1 MLSPVLKPEQEPGS
15 NLNPNLL
22 FNNAQNSFREALSA
36 RVGRHAKSSGE
47 IPLKRSASFLYILV
61 HGFNARPEHMGF
73 LAQQM
78 RDNLPDSI
86 IHISSCN
93 SSQPGFGNNPTHEGI
108 DKAGERLARETRDVA
123 AIYKSAG
130 LRYISFVGNSM
141 GGMFARYAIGLLFD
155 PSRETICGLKPVS
168 FVTTVSPH
176 LGLHGFVSTVLEGVI
191 ANLYRCGGAQLYGG
205 RTGEQIFLADA
216 DCTDFAPPAA
226 NQANA
231 STEEAATCFLM
242 PPSPSGACP
251 ILARDVSQ
259 LHSPRSPE
267 TAQDR
272 QAQQVCESGCRIEPV
287 TCQREADHASS
298 SGDGKPLSEFGGGPG
313 ARRVPLL
320 LAMTTNQPLPFRAG
334 LAAFRHRVAYGNTC
348 NDGVRY
354 ATATI
359 AAGDLPGWSV
369 RAPVSEAFPHIVHDS
384 LVPHTRW
391 PPPPRPSTSP
401 APFDRSL
408 GANAAVCE
416 SPPRGGRGARA
427 GRDRLVAVMR
437 GNLDGL
443 GWRRVSARFS
453 RTVSVG
459 ATQTALPGLLG
470 AVGVDAHNHLSVARP
485 ALNSPGRDT
494 VAHVCRVLMEH
505 WRAANAA
512 AAAEAAAA
520 EVLTLWLEDD
530 GIGGGIGGESAA
542 AAAEAVGSAGSY
554 LAPPPLPCHH
564 LPSAGWLCPP
574 AARMPPVD
582 PIAGS

>member
-1 MLSPVLKPEQEPGS
+1 
-15 NLNPNLL
+15 
-22 FNNAQNSFREALSA
+22 
-36 RVGRHAKSSGE
+36 
-47 IPLKRSASFLYILV
+47 
-61 HGFNARPEHMGF
+61 
-73 LAQQM
+73 
-78 RDNLPDSI
+78 
-86 IHISSCN
+86 
-93 SSQPGFGNNPTHEGI
+93 
-108 DKAGERLARETRDVA
+108 
-123 AIYKSAG
+123 
-130 LRYISFVGNSM
+130 M

-231 STEEAATCFLM
+231 WTEEAATCFLM

-267 TAQDR
+267 TAQHR

-391 PPPPRPSTSP
+391 PPPPRPPSSP
-401 APFDRSL
+401 APFGRSL
-408 GANAAVCE
+408 GALAAASE
-416 SPPRGGRGARA
+416 SPRGGWGARA
-427 GRDRLVAVMR
+427 GRDRLLAVIR
-437 GNLDGL
+437 GNLAGL
-443 GWRRVSARFS
+443 GWRRVSAPPRRHPAALTRLS
-453 RTVSVG
+453 RMVSVG
-459 ATQTALPGLLG
+459 ATQASPPELLG
-470 AVGVDAHNHLSVARP
+470 ALGVDAHNHLSVARP
-485 ALNSPGRDT
+485 ALNGPPRDT

-505 WRAANAA
+505 RRAPRPRRRRNRRRRR
-512 AAAEAAAA
+512 
-520 EVLTLWLEDD
+520 
-530 GIGGGIGGESAA
+530 G
-542 AAAEAVGSAGSY
+542 
-554 LAPPPLPCHH
+554 
-564 LPSAGWLCPP
+564 
-574 AARMPPVD
+574 
-582 PIAGS
+582 